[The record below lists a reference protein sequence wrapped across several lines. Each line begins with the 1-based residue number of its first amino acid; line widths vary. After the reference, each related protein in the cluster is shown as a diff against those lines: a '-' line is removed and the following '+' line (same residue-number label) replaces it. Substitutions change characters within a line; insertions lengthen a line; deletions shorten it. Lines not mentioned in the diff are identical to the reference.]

1 MPIDENAA
9 WQQLRPGHRR
19 ADTVSAP
26 AAGVLDR
33 RSTSRAARNYVST
46 DLKGVAMKASAIS
59 LMGVRGA
66 TPAAPSPRR
75 GGYRQAVSAAT
86 GSLNVNRRG
95 NATKPRLTG
104 ADAFDSELF
113 AAHSV
118 PRDDIPRLMHRP
130 KGGRRQDHSLALGPR
145 TYIHRSPVILA

>member
-9 WQQLRPGHRR
+9 WQQLRPGNRR

-66 TPAAPSPRR
+66 TPGCPFTKA

-86 GSLNVNRRG
+86 GSLNLNKRG

-118 PRDDIPRLMHRP
+118 PREDIPARCTV
-130 KGGRRQDHSLALGPR
+130 RRECAVKIILLPLGPR

>member
-26 AAGVLDR
+26 VAGVLDR

-75 GGYRQAVSAAT
+75 AVIDKQFP
-86 GSLNVNRRG
+86 L
-95 NATKPRLTG
+95 RLGHSTSTDG
-104 ADAFDSELF
+104 A
-113 AAHSV
+113 
-118 PRDDIPRLMHRP
+118 MRP
-130 KGGRRQDHSLALGPR
+130 
-145 TYIHRSPVILA
+145 SPA